1 MVVSNATNRS
11 KRLRDVLWE
20 AIVLALQAVSR
31 NALRSFLTVLGVVI
45 GVGAVIAM
53 VTVGQGSAD
62 QVTADVEKLGTNIV
76 MVMPG
81 QDAMQGGPS
90 GGSAVPFTLRDN
102 DRLEEQLGLV
112 DMSAPIA
119 ATRARA
125 VFGNENLRT
134 DVIGT
139 DNRYLEAANWDL
151 ARGRSFEIAEAQ
163 SGRAVCILGETVRA
177 ELFGMS
183 DPVGETIRIKSVS
196 CEVIG
201 LLKSKGAST
210 FGSDQDDFVLMPI
223 KTYHRRIVGNS
234 DVTTMYVSVRDGVPM
249 DRAKAEIEAY
259 MRDIRR
265 IGRGEE
271 DDFTVMDM
279 KQLATMLSGITD
291 ILTGLLAAV
300 AMVSLLV
307 GGIGIMNIML
317 VSVTERTR
325 EIGIRLAVG
334 AQAKQVLMQFLVEA
348 VVLSLIGGLVGVI
361 LGLLFGY
368 VGAQFLSVPFAPDPV
383 IVLVA
388 FGFSA
393 AVGVVFGYFPARRAA
408 RLNPIEALRHE

>member
-1 MVVSNATNRS
+1 M
-11 KRLRDVLWE
+11 LWE

-234 DVTTMYVSVRDGVPM
+234 DVTTMYVSVREGVSM

-368 VGAQFLSVPFAPDPV
+368 VGAQVLSVPFAPDPV

>member
-1 MVVSNATNRS
+1 M
-11 KRLRDVLWE
+11 LWE
-20 AIVLALQAVSR
+20 TIMLALQAILR

-53 VTVGQGSAD
+53 VTVGQGSAV

-81 QDAMQGGPS
+81 QDAMEGGP
-90 GGSAVPFTLRDN
+90 GGTASAQFTLRDN
-102 DRLEEQLGLV
+102 DRLEEQMGIV
-112 DMSAPIA
+112 DIAAPIA

-125 VFGNENLRT
+125 VFGNENRRT
-134 DVIGT
+134 DIVGT
-139 DNRYLEAANWDL
+139 DNRYLEAANWEV
-151 ARGRSFEIAEAQ
+151 ARGRIFELAELQ
-163 SGRAVCILGETVRA
+163 SGRAVCVLGETVRK
-177 ELFGMS
+177 ELFGAS
-183 DPVGETIRIKSVS
+183 DPVGQTIRIKAVS

-201 LLKSKGAST
+201 LLQSKGAST
-210 FGSDQDDFVLMPI
+210 FGSDQDDFVLMPLR
-223 KTYHRRIVGNS
+223 TFHRRVAGNS
-234 DVTTMYVSVRDGVPM
+234 DVTMMYVSVREGVST
-249 DRAKAEIEAY
+249 DRAKQEIETF

-265 IGRGEE
+265 IGQGEE

-279 KQLATMLSGITD
+279 KQVATMLSGITD

-334 AQAKQVLMQFLVEA
+334 AQANQVLMQFLVEA
-348 VVLSLIGGLVGVI
+348 VVLSLIGGLIGVI
-361 LGLLFGY
+361 LGLTFGY
-368 VGAQFLSVPFAPDPV
+368 IGAQVLAVPFAPDPV
-383 IVLVA
+383 IILIA

-408 RLNPIEALRHE
+408 RMNPIEALRHE